1 MNTIT
6 CTALLSLN
14 LDLFAQDKRLMFLF
28 CLILSLFG
36 LLVFSSFIKVNSKT
50 VVDVSNISEE
60 TERVN
65 LLTTDSDDASAWQYI
80 YLSFRGMK
88 INFESYIPC
97 LWFFYCDF
105 VFRGFIIW
113 INHSILFVQECMISH
128 FRHDIFFQNICA
140 IVIFRIWRIVCS
152 TICKHAF
159 HVGNK

>member
-65 LLTTDSDDASAWQYI
+65 LLTTDSDDASA
-80 YLSFRGMK
+80 
-88 INFESYIPC
+88 
-97 LWFFYCDF
+97 
-105 VFRGFIIW
+105 
-113 INHSILFVQECMISH
+113 
-128 FRHDIFFQNICA
+128 
-140 IVIFRIWRIVCS
+140 
-152 TICKHAF
+152 
-159 HVGNK
+159 